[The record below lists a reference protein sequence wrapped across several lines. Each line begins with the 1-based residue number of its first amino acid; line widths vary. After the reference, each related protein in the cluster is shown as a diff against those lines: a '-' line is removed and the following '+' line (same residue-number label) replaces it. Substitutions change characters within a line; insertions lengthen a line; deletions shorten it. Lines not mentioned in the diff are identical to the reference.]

1 MNCLVIILILILIVL
16 LFVLPMAE
24 KFTNTKDDVYSTA
37 YDLGKNYLEIMKENN
52 YFSLKYPAV
61 MFDIDDTLIAYSGK
75 PIKPII
81 KLLNKC
87 IKDNL
92 IVLIITARASV
103 WTPETI
109 KELKEH
115 NIKYAFLYLRSENDD
130 FNTFKGNI
138 KRKLAEEN
146 DIVTIMSVGDNII
159 DIEGEHSGYFI
170 KLPNNNDPN
179 LYHLNVNGVPEIIK
193 C

>member
-81 KLLNKC
+81 SPSCLINLNFFFSK
-87 IKDNL
+87 
-92 IVLIITARASV
+92 
-103 WTPETI
+103 
-109 KELKEH
+109 
-115 NIKYAFLYLRSENDD
+115 
-130 FNTFKGNI
+130 
-138 KRKLAEEN
+138 
-146 DIVTIMSVGDNII
+146 
-159 DIEGEHSGYFI
+159 
-170 KLPNNNDPN
+170 
-179 LYHLNVNGVPEIIK
+179 
-193 C
+193 